1 MLPPVIF
8 LIRPLPLPSPPSP
21 PPCQAV
27 GCSEFE
33 RHAGSNIRH
42 PGDYIIICSQR
53 EAKATL
59 RDSSSSGGKKKK
71 DGEALQQ
78 AAAGKGRGGVKPR
91 QRGVSLRCILD
102 LACSTGSVRGAVAA
116 IREVVRRNEAE
127 EDLQALRDSGG
138 FEFQRRVWKGKDAAG
153 GAGVRGSEGVGVGV
167 DALSE
172 LAPVVVECCMACG
185 DVGTLLCCDTDA
197 CTGLYHP
204 GETRG
209 RLYHPGETRGRMYH
223 PGETRGRLYHPGKAQ
238 SQPDGSPHLLG
249 PLACGHC
256 PLLRCPSL

>member
-1 MLPPVIF
+1 M
-8 LIRPLPLPSPPSP
+8 
-21 PPCQAV
+21 
-27 GCSEFE
+27 
-33 RHAGSNIRH
+33 
-42 PGDYIIICSQR
+42 
-53 EAKATL
+53 
-59 RDSSSSGGKKKK
+59 
-71 DGEALQQ
+71 
-78 AAAGKGRGGVKPR
+78 KPR

-185 DVGTLLCCDTDA
+185 DVGTLLCCD
-197 CTGLYHP
+197 P
-204 GETRG
+204 GE
-209 RLYHPGETRGRMYH
+209 
-223 PGETRGRLYHPGKAQ
+223 AQ
-238 SQPDGSPHLLG
+238 SQPDGSPYLLG
-249 PLACGHC
+249 PLACRH
-256 PLLRCPSL
+256 